1 MREFVLLGLAPPY
14 VLELTNDDCKQTL
27 FHDVI
32 QAEVKK
38 KLFVCNIV
46 SACLPTRWGRLREY
60 VETPSSNS
68 TMEELM
74 VCVES
79 EWKW

>member
-32 QAEVKK
+32 QALVKK
-38 KLFVCNIV
+38 NCLCVILFLLA
-46 SACLPTRWGRLREY
+46 SRLAGGG
-60 VETPSSNS
+60 
-68 TMEELM
+68 
-74 VCVES
+74 
-79 EWKW
+79 